1 GGHGDTC
8 LPAAVPDGLGPL
20 PLPDANDTEVRCVHG
35 GSISSVDDPVPGV
48 RGLCFVN
55 VTFTAAIV
63 LDLSRFYSPQ
73 HTLNITL
80 LQCVLMGLSIRG
92 IGARVHVNVVFSML
106 DSGDLEFRGDFG
118 ASSQLLVAGCRLL
131 SRSGCAIYFPHFS
144 FGANSTLQ
152 LLGNLIEGKNYAVHF
167 VHTVVVDGGG
177 IVVKGNTLSITDE
190 DDGMESALCF
200 NAVDVKNDGYFDV
213 ENNTMNAANGICF
226 YEDTVVSSAGLLRV
240 ADCNFAGSTEGFK
253 SALVSFDGWVT
264 LESGAQWRV
273 EGNSVSAA
281 SVLIISHS
289 QYNFSC

>member
-1 GGHGDTC
+1 
-8 LPAAVPDGLGPL
+8 PAAVPEGLGPL

-35 GSISSVDDPVPGV
+35 GRISSVDDPDPGV

-63 LDLSRFYSPQ
+63 LDLSRLDAPQ
-73 HTLNITL
+73 QSLNITL

-92 IGARVHVNVVFSML
+92 SGARVHVSVVFSML

-118 ASSQLLVAGCRLL
+118 ASSQLLVAGSGITTNL
-131 SRSGCAIYFPHFS
+131 SYAIQCLIFYL
-144 FGANSTLQ
+144 GANSTLQ
-152 LLGNLIEGKNYAVHF
+152 LLDNLIEGKNYAVHF
-167 VHTVVVDGGG
+167 VHTVVVGGG

-289 QYNFSC
+289 QYKFQLSGR